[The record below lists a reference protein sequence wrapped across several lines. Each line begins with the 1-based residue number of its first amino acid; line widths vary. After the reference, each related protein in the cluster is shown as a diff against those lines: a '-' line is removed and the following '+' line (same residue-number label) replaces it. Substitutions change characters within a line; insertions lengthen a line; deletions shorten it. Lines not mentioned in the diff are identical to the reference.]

1 VLIRVVLDTNVLV
14 SALLFENG
22 RLAWLR
28 QRWQAGAFRPVL
40 AEATARELLR
50 VLTYPRFHLTPAD
63 IELVLGELLPWSET
77 WVDPIPSCGVD
88 VRDPHDQVFL
98 DLAVAAG
105 VEVLVSGDADL
116 LVLRDDLPTLRM
128 LPPAEFQDWLS
139 GRCGDSSPRRRDQGS
154 TGRRPRC

>member
-1 VLIRVVLDTNVLV
+1 MLIRVVLDTNVLV

-28 QRWQAGAFRPVL
+28 QQ
-40 AEATARELLR
+40 
-50 VLTYPRFHLTPAD
+50 
-63 IELVLGELLPWSET
+63 LLPWSET

-139 GRCGDSSPRRRDQGS
+139 GRSGDSSPRRRDQGS